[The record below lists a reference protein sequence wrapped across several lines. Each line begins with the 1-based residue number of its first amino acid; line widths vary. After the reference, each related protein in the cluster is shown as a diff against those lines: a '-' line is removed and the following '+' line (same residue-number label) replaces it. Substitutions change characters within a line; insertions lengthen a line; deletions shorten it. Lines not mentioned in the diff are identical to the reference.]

1 MDEGHSAEASPVTAP
16 PGAGDDA
23 RRIEPRQRTFLGGKL
38 VFGAQDLTADCT
50 IRNLSGHG
58 AKIQCSLTP
67 NLPPDLWV
75 VVIKQALAHR
85 ATIAWRRGEEFGARF
100 HEAHDLTTT
109 TDPRLDVVRR
119 VWRQIAS

>member
-1 MDEGHSAEASPVTAP
+1 MTEGHPTKAAPVTESP
-16 PGAGDDA
+16 AGSDDP

-38 VFGAQDLTADCT
+38 VFGPQDLTADCT

-75 VVIKQALAHR
+75 VVVKQAIAHR

-100 HEAHDLTTT
+100 HEAHDLKAT

-119 VWRQIAS
+119 VWRQVAS